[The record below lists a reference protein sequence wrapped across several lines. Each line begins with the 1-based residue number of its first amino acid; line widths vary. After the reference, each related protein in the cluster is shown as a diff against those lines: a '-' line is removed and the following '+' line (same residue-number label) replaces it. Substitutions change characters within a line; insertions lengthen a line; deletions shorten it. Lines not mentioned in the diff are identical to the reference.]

1 MFKYSVFKCFTF
13 CGEEAMNLDTCPWN
27 RDLLLHGFANSA
39 FLCIMHFS
47 VIQGFSNVEVLFLIA
62 YFTCPLTVRLE

>member
-1 MFKYSVFKCFTF
+1 
-13 CGEEAMNLDTCPWN
+13 MNLDTCPWN